1 MVGVNGESTRF
12 KVLPGKMHR
21 VLHGLLISSCTG
33 IFVYQAYQNID
44 IYIKYPTT
52 RTNSKTTLSHVGLP
66 RVEVCLKYGF
76 DTEFLKLQGYGGGG
90 LVGYVTGSAND
101 SFIGWRGNGS
111 LSVEELRESAYVWK
125 KSEDILD
132 GVTTY
137 DPRNGWLPVEL
148 KEVGMRIPAG
158 KCFTLNKNQIKL
170 VPKENFLVS
179 LVFND
184 TDNNGVTISI
194 TDPHTLSWKVNFFS
208 NSGDKIDKD
217 IGRKEGTQKHFAE
230 TYDIRVSE
238 TVDLEEDVESGCRDY
253 SLSPFGSYTHCMM
266 TTAQQYFRDRLNCVP
281 PVFLGGVEPE
291 VCGKLPNAT
300 DLFDPMIIY
309 SKFLER
315 STLEVLKETRMFCR
329 WL

>member
-12 KVLPGKMHR
+12 KVVPGKMHR
-21 VLHGLLISSCTG
+21 VLHSLLISSCTG

-76 DTEFLKLQGYGGGG
+76 DTDFLKLQGYGGGG

-148 KEVGMRIPAG
+148 EEVGMRIPAG

-170 VPKENFLVS
+170 FPKENFLVS

-217 IGRKEGTQKHFAE
+217 IGRKGGTEKHFAE

-253 SLSPFGSYTHCMM
+253 SLSPSGSYTHCMM
-266 TTAQQYFRDRLNCVP
+266 TTAQQYFRDRLGCVP
-281 PVFLGGVEPE
+281 PVFSGGVEPE

-300 DLFDPMIIY
+300 GLFDPMSIY